1 MRAINNAVTVNSRKI
16 DNKIHKSWNARVIEE
31 NKSSIILYG
40 EFEEEIRHQHLGVI
54 KPGTKSYEYYW
65 FERWYSIFRFHE
77 PDGSL
82 RNFYCNVNQPPVFE
96 NNILDYVDLDIDVI
110 VWKDK
115 QRQIL
120 DIDEFESNAKKY
132 RYSEQIVKKAL
143 ESLRELLE
151 LIEKQQF
158 PFNI

>member
-16 DNKIHKSWNARVIEE
+16 DNKIHRSWNARVIEQ

-132 RYSEQIVKKAL
+132 RYSKQIVKKAL

-151 LIEKQQF
+151 LIDKQQF

>member
-132 RYSEQIVKKAL
+132 RYSKQIVKKAL

-151 LIEKQQF
+151 LIDKQQF

>member
-1 MRAINNAVTVNSRKI
+1 MRAINNPVTVNSRKI
-16 DNKIHKSWNARVIEE
+16 DNKIHRSWNARVIEQ

-40 EFEEEIRHQHLGVI
+40 EFKEEIRHQHLGVI

-65 FERWYSIFRFHE
+65 FDRWYSIFRFHE
-77 PDGSL
+77 PDGGL

-96 NNILDYVDLDIDVI
+96 KNILDYVDLDIDVI

-115 QRQIL
+115 RRQIL

-132 RYSEQIVKKAL
+132 SYSEQIVKKTL

-151 LIEKQQF
+151 LIDKQQF

>member
-16 DNKIHKSWNARVIEE
+16 DNKIYRSWNASVIEQ

-132 RYSEQIVKKAL
+132 RYSKQIVKKAL

-151 LIEKQQF
+151 LIDKQQF

>member
-31 NKSSIILYG
+31 DKSSIILYG

-132 RYSEQIVKKAL
+132 RYSKQIVKKAL

-151 LIEKQQF
+151 LIDKQQF